1 VGVGYRRG
9 WNLFCSIYKSTEI
22 SEKSAII
29 FIKCKSYL
37 KLKSIWQVILSKDF
51 FVKFSFC
58 ISDRGLPGVGASIH
72 ALSPS
77 WLPFPFPNTRQNCPI
92 HITYHCICF
101 VTKHNVNQL
110 LFENSLFVLFLV
122 NKPKSTKQKSFAMY
136 QKLPITIFRFRSQN
150 TLLLPFYLKQCYLLA
165 RICRFFI
172 FYSLRLKI
180 IR

>member
-1 VGVGYRRG
+1 MQ
-9 WNLFCSIYKSTEI
+9 IIPEI
-22 SEKSAII
+22 EKYLT
-29 FIKCKSYL
+29 SY
-37 KLKSIWQVILSKDF
+37 SKQRF

-58 ISDRGLPGVGASIH
+58 ISDRGLPGVDASIH

-77 WLPFPFPNTRQNCPI
+77 WLPFPFPNTRQNGPM
-92 HITYHCICF
+92 HITYHCTCF
-101 VTKHNVNQL
+101 VTKPNVNQF
-110 LFENSLFVLFLV
+110 LFENSRFVLFLV